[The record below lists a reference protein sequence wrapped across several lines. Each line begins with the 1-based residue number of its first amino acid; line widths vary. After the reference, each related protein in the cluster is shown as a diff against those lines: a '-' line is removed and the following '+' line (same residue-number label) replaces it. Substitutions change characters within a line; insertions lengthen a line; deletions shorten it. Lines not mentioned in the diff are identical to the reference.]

1 MFVAV
6 VAVAVTM
13 PMAVTVPV
21 MRVAVI
27 MSLTGGLRRDWG
39 GSRRAIVLVIPV
51 SMIMKRVVG
60 GSMHSRYN
68 LFYARQVSEANR
80 RSLLSGYLD
89 T

>member
-1 MFVAV
+1 
-6 VAVAVTM
+6 
-13 PMAVTVPV
+13 
-21 MRVAVI
+21 VI
-27 MSLTGGLRRDWG
+27 
-39 GSRRAIVLVIPV
+39 
-51 SMIMKRVVG
+51 MIMKRVVG